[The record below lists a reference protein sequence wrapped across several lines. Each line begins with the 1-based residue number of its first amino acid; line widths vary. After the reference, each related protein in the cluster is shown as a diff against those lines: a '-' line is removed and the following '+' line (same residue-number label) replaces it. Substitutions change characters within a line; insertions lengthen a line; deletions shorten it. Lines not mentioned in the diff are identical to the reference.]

1 MNRTISKVGFFALS
15 LALSCVLA
23 LSFMPFAYV
32 QSAYATPAGLDR
44 NSSTQTQIDQVSKK
58 LSSLNTELESASVE
72 IGKLS
77 EQIEDTKSKIAATE
91 QEISSKKEELQ
102 VARGVLNDTVLETYK
117 NGGISYVSV
126 LLGSA
131 NFDEFASRFYM
142 FSKVA
147 QNRAAAIQKVT
158 GLQSDLEQSQA
169 ELQETLASQEQLMA
183 EEQSKQQVAKDSVA
197 AQQSILDGLSEEV
210 IEQVNARNDT
220 VYTSSA
226 SASSNQES
234 SNNSGGSSDSGGGY
248 DSQDEDNSSG
258 GGGGNPGGGCSA
270 IADIAYNYLG
280 VPYVWGGTSPSGFD
294 CSGLVQYCC
303 RQAGISVSRTSSSQ
317 YYDGSPVSR
326 DNLQP
331 GDLVFFGSDL
341 HHVGIYVGGGSFIH
355 APQTGD
361 VVKVSSLSSRSD
373 YYGACRVG

>member
-1 MNRTISKVGFFALS
+1 MNRTIQKIGFFALS
-15 LALSCVLA
+15 CALALTC
-23 LSFMPFAYV
+23 MPFAYM
-32 QSAYATPAGLDR
+32 QSAYATPTGLDR
-44 NSSTQTQIDQVSKK
+44 NASTQTQIDQVSKK
-58 LSSLNTELESASVE
+58 LSTLSTDLESASVE

-77 EQIEDTKSKIAATE
+77 EQIEDTKSKIAET
-91 QEISSKKEELQ
+91 QDQINSKKEELQ
-102 VARGVLNDTVLETYK
+102 SARGVLNETVLETYK
-117 NGGISYVSV
+117 NGGISYISV
-126 LLGSA
+126 LLGSS

-158 GLQSDLEQSQA
+158 GLQDDLEKSQA
-169 ELQETLASQEQLMA
+169 ELEQTLASQEELMA
-183 EEQSKQQVAKDSVA
+183 QEQSKQQQAKDSVA
-197 AQQSILDGLSEEV
+197 AQQNILAGLSEEV

-220 VYTSSA
+220 VYSSSA
-226 SASSNQES
+226 SASDNQDS
-234 SNNSGGSSDSGGGY
+234 SSDDSESGGSSGYEQEDNGGSDGGG
-248 DSQDEDNSSG
+248 NSNS
-258 GGGGNPGGGCSA
+258 GNPGGGCSA

-317 YYDGSPVSR
+317 YYDGTPVSR
-326 DNLQP
+326 DNLQA